1 MGNDKK
7 LYNTIF
13 TQTFWNKNETYA
25 SAETLHTKIYSR
37 QCTYRASGFDP
48 EAPYSL
54 DDPPFCQEI
63 NQIALDNAIEAL
75 AGTSILDRYLAHG
88 IPYEMEE
95 DKVVIAG
102 PSWLEFGLKYEPVMN
117 GDQTEKNLGPSSNTQ
132 NTSRLSS
139 DPRSS

>member
-1 MGNDKK
+1 M
-7 LYNTIF
+7 
-13 TQTFWNKNETYA
+13 
-25 SAETLHTKIYSR
+25 R

-95 DKVVIAG
+95 DKVVIAC

-117 GDQTEKNLGPSSNTQ
+117 GDQTGKVHKVSRAKVVVPSCRSKVVGPVLTQGRSNSSRP
-132 NTSRLSS
+132 SW
-139 DPRSS
+139 PIIIGKPPG